1 MGGVVVLDEF
11 KKFLLR
17 GNVIELGIAVVMG
30 VGFKSVTD
38 ALVKNLMTPLISAVG
53 GNSDFA
59 ALTFSLNG
67 SEFIYGEFINAVISF
82 VITALV
88 VFFLII
94 TPMNRLKDRYVE
106 EETPDPTTKKC
117 RFCFSEIALHATRCP
132 QCTSELPAAAA

>member
-1 MGGVVVLDEF
+1 MGGVVVVDEF

-38 ALVKNLMTPLISAVG
+38 ALVKDLMTPLIAAVG
-53 GNSDFA
+53 GNTDFS
-59 ALTFSLNG
+59 ALTFAING
-67 SEFIYGEFINAVISF
+67 SQFLYGDFLNALISF

-88 VFFLII
+88 VFFMII
-94 TPMNRLKDRYVE
+94 TPINHLKDRYAEE

-117 RFCFSEIALHATRCP
+117 SFCVSEIPLRATRCP
-132 QCTSELPAAAA
+132 LCTSELPVAA

>member
-1 MGGVVVLDEF
+1 MLDEF

-38 ALVKNLMTPLISAVG
+38 ALVKNLMTPLIAAVG

-67 SEFIYGEFINAVISF
+67 SEFLYGEFINAVISF

-88 VFFLII
+88 VFFFII
-94 TPMNRLKDRYVE
+94 TPMNRLKDRYAE

>member
-1 MGGVVVLDEF
+1 VLDEF

-38 ALVKNLMTPLISAVG
+38 ALVKDLMTPLIAAVG
-53 GNSDFA
+53 GHTDFS
-59 ALTFSLNG
+59 ALTFAING
-67 SEFIYGEFINAVISF
+67 SEFLYGDVTNAVISF

-94 TPMNRLKDRYVE
+94 TPMNHLKDRYAE

-117 RFCFSEIALHATRCP
+117 RFCFSEITLHATRCSH
-132 QCTSELPAAAA
+132 CTSELSAAA